1 MDTRL
6 YTITVP
12 VAAPAASPAAIAEAP
27 SNAHL
32 RVVVRNA
39 GGAMIFL
46 GLSEGDVLD
55 TSGVTSQ
62 NYRLPAGASDVFVIA
77 PKQKILATGSGAAGL
92 ACVAIS
98 EAIPIEVK

>member
-12 VAAPAASPAAIAEAP
+12 VAAPTSQPASIAEAP
-27 SNAHL
+27 SNAFV

-39 GGAMIFL
+39 GGTMIFL

-62 NYRLPAGASDVFVIA
+62 NYRLPAGASDIFVIA
-77 PKQKILATGSGAAGL
+77 PKQKILASGSGGGGL
-92 ACVAIS
+92 ACVAVS
-98 EAIPIEVK
+98 EAIPLEVK